1 MAKKSAVEKNNRRK
15 RMVARK
21 GARRLALRAK
31 IRDRSLPMEDRFA
44 AVLKLSEEPRDSAR
58 TRIRNRCELSG
69 RPRGYDRKLRMS
81 RIALRDLASMGQV
94 PGVVKSSW

>member
-21 GARRLALRAK
+21 GARRQALRTM
-31 IRDRSLPMEDRFA
+31 IRDRSLPMEERFA

-58 TRIRNRCELSG
+58 SRIRNRCELSG

-94 PGVVKSSW
+94 PGVVKASW

>member
-21 GARRLALRAK
+21 GARRQALRTA
-31 IRDRSLPMEDRFA
+31 IRDRSLPMEERFA